1 MEFLVLVSL
10 LLHISLAIFAELR
23 WHGAGPVL
31 KFIVW
36 LLYVGANY
44 VGTTALGSLSVS
56 RATGE
61 HQLVALWGAFFL
73 LHLGGPDSITAWSVE
88 DNNLSWRDALEALL
102 RVVGAGYVVW
112 TSVSGSWSLVISA
125 WLMLVLSAYKYGE
138 KILALYR
145 ANLDNIRSTVEKKRS
160 WWHRTAWTAAVDI
173 ATDLDH
179 GPGRSRST
187 CRKKQRPCCMLTPC
201 SRTFACMPWLML
213 RMRKK
218 TPLPKKARVV
228 ISA

>member
-1 MEFLVLVSL
+1 M
-10 LLHISLAIFAELR
+10 
-23 WHGAGPVL
+23 
-31 KFIVW
+31 VW

-88 DNNLSWRDALEALL
+88 DNNLSWRDMLEALL

-125 WLMLVLSAYKYGE
+125 WLMLILGAYKYGE

-145 ANLDNIRSTVEKKRS
+145 ANLDNIRSTVEKKEELVAQNGLDSGCGHCYRP
-160 WWHRTAWTAAVDI
+160 RPWTGSESEYLQEEAEALLYAHSLFENICVHAMVDASDAKEDPAAQEGTRRHLCLTVDGKTC
-173 ATDLDH
+173 A
-179 GPGRSRST
+179 RWSR
-187 CRKKQRPCCMLTPC
+187 C
-201 SRTFACMPWLML
+201 SSP
-213 RMRKK
+213 
-218 TPLPKKARVV
+218 
-228 ISA
+228 